1 MEKIEP
7 GKFVSIV
14 YDLYAVSETGEDT
27 LVHQSDP
34 EDPEK
39 IIFGVT
45 QGVIVPLE
53 KALEGLHKGDSY
65 DVVAKADQA
74 FGPHRDE
81 DIVELDKEIFAVDGK
96 FDKEMVQA
104 GKLVPMLTADG
115 FRINGLVTK
124 VTDHKV
130 TMDFNHPL
138 AGKSVR
144 FVGKVL
150 DVRDATPEEIHIAT
164 NPSGCGGCRCH
175 GGECGD
181 GCGCDSEHDGCGCGN
196 GDTQGCNCKH

>member
-1 MEKIEP
+1 MKKIEP
-7 GKFVSIV
+7 GMFVSIV
-14 YDLYAVSETGEDT
+14 YDLYSVSDNGEET
-27 LVHQSDP
+27 LVHQSCP

-53 KALEGLHKGDSY
+53 KALEKLSQGDKF
-65 DVVAKADQA
+65 DVIASALEA

-81 DIVELDKEIFAVDGK
+81 DVVELDKDIFAVDGK
-96 FDKEMVQA
+96 FDSEMVQP

-124 VTDHKV
+124 VTDKKV

-138 AGKSVR
+138 AGMNVR
-144 FVGKVL
+144 FIGKVL
-150 DVRDATPEEIHIAT
+150 EVRDATPEEIHIAT
-164 NPSGCGGCRCH
+164 NPGGCGGCGCS
-175 GGECGD
+175 GGSCGD
-181 GCGCDSEHDGCGCGN
+181 GCGCDSQEGCGC
-196 GDTQGCNCKH
+196 QQ

>member
-14 YDLYAVSETGEDT
+14 YDLYALNDGNDET

-45 QGVIVPLE
+45 QGVIAPLE
-53 KALEGLHKGDSY
+53 KALEGLQKGDPY
-65 DVVAKADQA
+65 DVVAKADEA

-81 DIVELDKEIFAVDGK
+81 DVVELDRDIFTVDGK
-96 FDKEMVQA
+96 FDSEMVKV

-124 VTDHKV
+124 VTADKV

-138 AGKSVR
+138 AGKTVR
-144 FVGKVL
+144 FIGKVL
-150 DVRDATPEEIHIAT
+150 DVRDATPDEIHIAT
-164 NPSGCGGCRCH
+164 NPGGCGGCGCH
-175 GGECGD
+175 GGDCGD
-181 GCGCDSEHDGCGCGN
+181 GCGGGSDSCGCGHGDEHLGCGC
-196 GDTQGCNCKH
+196 KR

>member
-14 YDLYAVSETGEDT
+14 YDLYALNDGNEET

-45 QGVIVPLE
+45 QGVIAPLE
-53 KALEGLHKGDSY
+53 KALEGLQKGDSY
-65 DVVAKADQA
+65 DVVAKADEA

-81 DIVELDKEIFAVDGK
+81 DVVQLDKDIFAVDGK
-96 FDKEMVQA
+96 FDSEMVKP

-124 VTDHKV
+124 VSDDKV

-138 AGKSVR
+138 AGKTVR
-144 FVGKVL
+144 FIGKVL
-150 DVRDATPEEIHIAT
+150 DVRDATPEELHIAT
-164 NPSGCGGCRCH
+164 NPGGCGGCGCN
-175 GGECGD
+175 GGDCGD
-181 GCGCDSEHDGCGCGN
+181 GCGHGDDSCGCGHGDEHHGCGC
-196 GDTQGCNCKH
+196 KH